1 MSQKKFSLWTL
12 LKGYDKV
19 EIPIIQRDY
28 AQGRVTKEVNKI
40 RKNFIGHL
48 VDNLLEGN
56 PIELDFV
63 YGMVRDGL
71 FIPLDGQQRLTTLFL
86 LHWYI
91 AYRENKLEPYK
102 DILLKFTYETRASSH
117 DFMSC
122 LCKESHPQVTSISDY
137 IKAKAYWFDN
147 DWLLDPSVSGM
158 LIMIQTLE
166 NHKELNDNL
175 GCLFDRLISD
185 ELLISFYFLPLEE
198 FGLSDDLY
206 IRMNARGKI
215 LNEFE
220 NFKSNFYRIIKDCPN
235 IDRIKTKMEY
245 DWVTNLWEYRTDP
258 KNEFVVD
265 TYFMNYLE
273 FITKMIYYHH
283 YYSGTGKS
291 DVSFRDFD
299 TFKDIYQNNEHTKF
313 LEFCFDIIPT
323 MRNALPKQQWL
334 WDKESSLADILKN
347 CMHKGNA
354 ISIDETFI
362 LYGALLFCY
371 KNNQN
376 TAGLEDYIRVIRNL
390 IFNTG
395 DKSER
400 EWEKIIPSTE
410 KLIYDNS
417 IPNMSVFKQLLS
429 FGSELE
435 GFYVPQKNEEILKS
449 SIRADKG
456 DAFAVL
462 IEQAEDNNKLQGRI
476 LPLLKACYSDDED
489 WINNK
494 GTTDFDYSKLS
505 VQNLEGILSAYE
517 QISKDDFNIVW
528 GDLINTKLYTY
539 HRLWRY
545 NYEVYD
551 LCKCIYNDDYRHHSS
566 TITLAKSFWQS
577 QMDLNTYIN
586 YIEARFIS
594 KIDDIRELPDMK
606 SQLYALYIISKQVC
620 QKKHWEFFRNGY
632 NFGCTT
638 DKFDGELHKPFK
650 QISDTEIKRPIYQT
664 YGTQFQYNRG
674 VLHQRIP
681 LVYWKD
687 HNSYIKKI
695 KNWADQILKKE

>member
-91 AYRENKLEPYK
+91 AYRENKLESYK

-122 LCKESHPQVTSISDY
+122 LCKESHPQVPSISDY

-166 NHKELNDNL
+166 DHKELNDNL

-258 KNEFVVD
+258 KNEMVGD

-273 FITKMIYYHH
+273 FIPKMIYYHH
-283 YYSGTGKS
+283 YYSGQ
-291 DVSFRDFD
+291 VRA
-299 TFKDIYQNNEHTKF
+299 
-313 LEFCFDIIPT
+313 
-323 MRNALPKQQWL
+323 M
-334 WDKESSLADILKN
+334 SLLGISTHLK
-347 CMHKGNA
+347 
-354 ISIDETFI
+354 ISI
-362 LYGALLFCY
+362 
-371 KNNQN
+371 
-376 TAGLEDYIRVIRNL
+376 
-390 IFNTG
+390 
-395 DKSER
+395 
-400 EWEKIIPSTE
+400 
-410 KLIYDNS
+410 
-417 IPNMSVFKQLLS
+417 
-429 FGSELE
+429 
-435 GFYVPQKNEEILKS
+435 
-449 SIRADKG
+449 
-456 DAFAVL
+456 
-462 IEQAEDNNKLQGRI
+462 RI
-476 LPLLKACYSDDED
+476 T
-489 WINNK
+489 N
-494 GTTDFDYSKLS
+494 
-505 VQNLEGILSAYE
+505 ILSSWSFALTLFR
-517 QISKDDFNIVW
+517 QCA
-528 GDLINTKLYTY
+528 T
-539 HRLWRY
+539 
-545 NYEVYD
+545 
-551 LCKCIYNDDYRHHSS
+551 LCQNS
-566 TITLAKSFWQS
+566 
-577 QMDLNTYIN
+577 
-586 YIEARFIS
+586 
-594 KIDDIRELPDMK
+594 
-606 SQLYALYIISKQVC
+606 
-620 QKKHWEFFRNGY
+620 NGC
-632 NFGCTT
+632 G
-638 DKFDGELHKPFK
+638 
-650 QISDTEIKRPIYQT
+650 
-664 YGTQFQYNRG
+664 
-674 VLHQRIP
+674 
-681 LVYWKD
+681 
-687 HNSYIKKI
+687 IKKV
-695 KNWADQILKKE
+695 L